1 MWNKETILNTKKTMS
16 RMKDRK
22 NIFFLSIPET
32 PASSPSKADLT
43 YGWQAW
49 WSIPHCGE
57 EDWMVKETFRG

>member
-1 MWNKETILNTKKTMS
+1 
-16 RMKDRK
+16 MKDRK